1 MTSVWAKGAGP
12 AGQPRKQITFA
23 EKIVDQKQKRNIQ
36 GIICTQIEKM
46 SHERKMTKHGNLTIN
61 KIGTFL
67 FDVLKIPLQ
76 TVQL

>member
-36 GIICTQIEKM
+36 SKLQLNQAQHYTPAAQNFLLVLILLQ
-46 SHERKMTKHGNLTIN
+46 LTP
-61 KIGTFL
+61 
-67 FDVLKIPLQ
+67 VLLSCSNNY
-76 TVQL
+76 